1 MILFFRVCPEGVD
14 IVLDPLGG
22 VDTKKGYSLLKPLGI
37 LVCFGKSDLVSD
49 ILTHN
54 LKVII
59 IIIIIITMITIL
71 LTVQHFQKVV
81 LHLLIHR

>member
-1 MILFFRVCPEGVD
+1 MMLLFFRVCPEGVD

-37 LVCFGKSDLVSD
+37 LVCFGKSDLLND

-54 LKVII
+54 LKVMIIIII
-59 IIIIIITMITIL
+59 IIIIIITMVTIY
-71 LTVQHFQKVV
+71 
-81 LHLLIHR
+81 